1 MPNKQKLQEA
11 AATATKTSESFL
23 IEAAEIE
30 AIVKSEADRITPDV
44 AADIMLAIIKSTGTE
59 ENKDCDRLD
68 KILWSI
74 RCSYLLGFQKA
85 LECYSECIK
94 QQLQK
99 A

>member
-1 MPNKQKLQEA
+1 MPNKQNTQEA
-11 AATATKTSESFL
+11 AATATAAHQFTLEGTEIKTIL
-23 IEAAEIE
+23 RA
-30 AIVKSEADRITPDV
+30 EADRLTPDATLEILLSIV
-44 AADIMLAIIKSTGTE
+44 EATGTE
-59 ENKDCDRLD
+59 ENESCNNFD

-74 RCSYLLGFQKA
+74 RCGYLIGFQKA